1 MSGIGKPERV
11 TQNRVIALFSDK
23 KIADNLG
30 YRYLGD
36 WSDRDN
42 SNIEEDLLTAWLTKC
57 QYTAEQISR
66 AIYLLRTEATNPN
79 RRLYENN
86 KAVYSMLRYGVDVQT
101 QAGQPY
107 TKVKLINWAQ
117 PDQNDFV
124 IVEEVTLR
132 GDNERRPDLV
142 LYVNGIA
149 VAVIELKNSYVSIG
163 DGIRQLLSNQQKM
176 FHEWFFATVQIVFAG
191 NDSEGLRFGTIGTE
205 EKYFLKW
212 KEDEAD
218 NTRFKLDKYLLK
230 MCRKDRLIELLHDFV
245 LFDGG
250 IKKLPRVHQ
259 YFGIKAAQAR
269 VKNYEGG
276 IIWHTQGSGKSIV
289 MVLLAKW
296 ILENKP
302 NARVLILTDR
312 DELDKQIERVFTE
325 AGEAIYGTSSGADL
339 MAQLGQAKPRLLCSL
354 VHKFGRKGV
363 DDFDAFIEELRKQPT
378 KAVGELFIFVDEC
391 HRTQSG
397 KLHKTM
403 KAMLPGAVFIGF
415 TGTPLLKQDK
425 QTSLEVFGSYIH
437 TYKFGEAVE
446 DEVVLD
452 LVYEARDIP
461 QELGSPQK
469 VDAWFEAKTKGL
481 NDWQK
486 AALREQWGTM
496 QKVLSSRSRMERVVE
511 DIVFDFGVKPRLS
524 SERGNAMLVASS
536 IYEAA
541 KYFELFQKT
550 VFKRKCA
557 VVTSYNPQAQD
568 VTLEETGANT
578 ETEKQFL
585 FNLYTA
591 LLKDVQPKPGKTK
604 TETYEDEVK
613 GKFIKEPAAMR
624 LLIVVDKLLTG
635 FDAPPC
641 SYLYIAKSMQD
652 HGLFQAIC
660 RTNRLDGED
669 KEFGYI
675 VDYKDLFQQ
684 VQGALAVYTSEL
696 DHSDGGASPEV
707 LLQDRLKKGK
717 ERLDQALEA
726 VTLLCEHVQP
736 PNGEL
741 EHIHYFCGN
750 TEIPDDLKE
759 HEPQRVALY
768 KSVAALVRAYA
779 NIADDLP
786 QAGYSDAQVA
796 GIKQDIERNLKLRE
810 IIRQASGETI
820 DLKAY
825 EADMRHLID
834 TYIEADPAKA
844 ISNFG
849 EIGLLDLIVKSGIA
863 EAIGALPKGIQGNPR
878 AVAETIANN
887 VRSKIIK
894 EHLNNPAFYDKMSA
908 LLNEILADLKAQRI
922 DYEEFLKRIADL
934 AKKVQTG
941 KSDDTPEKLNTP
953 GKRALYNNLMQKR
966 GDLSSDKLGEGVHQ
980 YGTEAAV
987 RALNLALQIDETVRR
1002 ARQDAWRGNKAKE
1015 NGVKSAL
1022 LPLLGNDAAEVER
1035 IFLIIKAQTEY

>member
-1 MSGIGKPERV
+1 MNAIGKPERV
-11 TQNRVIALFSDK
+11 TQNRVIALFRDELK
-23 KIADNLG
+23 

-36 WSDRDN
+36 WSDRPAN
-42 SNIEEDLLTAWLTKC
+42 SNIEEKLLADYLTGAG
-57 QYTAEQISR
+57 YTPEQINR
-66 AIYLLRTEATNPN
+66 AIYLLKTEANNPN
-79 RRLYENN
+79 RNLYENN
-86 KAVYSMLRYGVDVQT
+86 KAVYSKLRYGVDVKT
-101 QAGQPY
+101 GAGENHDR
-107 TKVKLINWAQ
+107 VKLINWEQ
-117 PDQNDFV
+117 PEKNDFV
-124 IVEEVTLR
+124 IVEEVTLL

-149 VAVIELKNSYVSIG
+149 VAIIELKNSYVSIG
-163 DGIRQLLSNQQKM
+163 DGIRQLLSNQQRM
-176 FHEWFFATVQIVFAG
+176 FNEWFFTTVQMVFAG
-191 NDSEGLRFGTIGTE
+191 NDSEGLRYGAIATE

-230 MCRKDRLIELLHDFV
+230 MCRKERLIELLHDFV
-245 LFDGG
+245 VFDGG
-250 IKKLPRVHQ
+250 VKKLPRVHQ
-259 YFGIKAAQAR
+259 YFGVKAAQEH
-269 VKNYEGG
+269 VNGYKGG

-312 DELDKQIERVFTE
+312 DELDKQIERVFID
-325 AGEAIYGTSSGADL
+325 AGEAIYRTSSGHDL

-354 VHKFGRKGV
+354 VHKFGKKGV
-363 DDFDAFIEELRKQPT
+363 DDFDAFIEELKKQPSP
-378 KAVGELFIFVDEC
+378 AVGELFIFVDEC
-391 HRTQSG
+391 HRTQTG

-425 QTSLEVFGSYIH
+425 ATSLEVFGGYIH

-452 LVYEARDIP
+452 LVYEARDIE
-461 QELGSPQK
+461 QTLGSQDK
-469 VDAWFEAKTKGL
+469 IDAWFEAKTKAL

-511 DIVFDFGVKPRLS
+511 DIVFDFSVKPRLS

-550 VFKRKCA
+550 AFKGKCA

-585 FNLYTA
+585 YNTYTM
-591 LLKDVQPKPGKTK
+591 LLKDVEPKPGKSK
-604 TETYEDEVK
+604 TETYEDTVK
-613 GKFIKEPAAMR
+613 ELFKKQPAHMR
-624 LLIVVDKLLTG
+624 LLVVVDKLLTG
-635 FDAPPC
+635 FDSPPC
-641 SYLYIAKSMQD
+641 SYLYIDKSMQD

-660 RTNRLDGED
+660 CTNRLDGED
-669 KEFGYI
+669 KTFGYI
-675 VDYKDLFQQ
+675 VDYKDLFKK
-684 VQGALAVYTSEL
+684 VQGAMAVYTSEL
-696 DHSDGGASPEV
+696 DDSDGGASPEV
-707 LLQDRLKKGK
+707 LLQDRLKKGR

-726 VTLLCEHVQP
+726 IALLCEPVQP
-736 PNGEL
+736 PQGEL

-750 TEIPDDLKE
+750 TEIADDLKE

-768 KSVAALVRAYA
+768 KSTAALVRAYA

-786 QAGYSDAQVA
+786 QAGYTDAQIT
-796 GIKQDIERNLKLRE
+796 GIKKSLDRYLKLRE

-820 DLKAY
+820 DLKAF

-834 TYIEADPAKA
+834 TYIEADAAKQ

-863 EAIGALPKGIQGNPR
+863 DAINSLPDGIKGNKG

-894 EHLNNPAFYDKMSA
+894 EHLNDPAFYDKMSV
-908 LLNEILADLKAQRI
+908 LLNEILADLKAMRI
-922 DYEEFLKRIADL
+922 SYEDFLKRIGDL
-934 AKKVQTG
+934 AKTVQAG
-941 KSDDTPEKLNTP
+941 KADDTPKKLNTP
-953 GKRALYNNLMQKR
+953 GKRALYNNLDQNE
-966 GDLSSDKLGEGVHQ
+966 D
-980 YGTEAAV
+980 
-987 RALNLALQIDETVRR
+987 LALKVDETVRR
-1002 ARQDAWRGNKAKE
+1002 VRPNAFRGNQARENVIKA
-1015 NGVKSAL
+1015 AL
-1022 LPLLGNDAAEVER
+1022 LPLLSNDAAEVER
-1035 IFLIIKAQTEY
+1035 IFLIIKAQAEY